1 MEYNFKEIEK
11 KWQKYWKDH
20 NTKTLDDADGN
31 VLQRARKSCMDET
44 YNEQNQAS
52 KADIRRAFNTFI
64 KADND
69 DDKRTAAE
77 KIKEMYGSN

>member
-1 MEYNFKEIEK
+1 MQTQK
-11 KWQKYWKDH
+11 KLLYK
-20 NTKTLDDADGN
+20 
-31 VLQRARKSCMDET
+31 VT

-77 KIKEMYGSN
+77 KIKEMYGSNSKLADDFAKPYSIVEKWLKEHPSND